1 MDNNQEYRGR
11 IAEVLS
17 TVLSR
22 PVTPEQVQDNTD
34 LIEDIGVNSLDFLQ
48 LILKLENEFDI
59 EIDIEKLD
67 LGYFK
72 QAKRL
77 IEYIR
82 EVQEKNA

>member
-1 MDNNQEYRGR
+1 MDNFQEYRNR

-22 PVTPEQVQDNTD
+22 PVTPEEVHDDTD

-72 QAKRL
+72 QVKRL
-77 IEYIR
+77 IEYLR
-82 EVQEKNA
+82 EVQGQHN